1 MSNQPLL
8 DSSGYASS
16 SEKTTSHKDDV
27 FYNVV
32 TFLSA
37 LKLMCIIII
46 SMSNLR
52 VGLSEHSLTR
62 TLPDMFLRSISIANS
77 RGGG

>member
-1 MSNQPLL
+1 MNYPSVYGRGSWLNLSNPPLL

-37 LKLMCIIII
+37 LKLMCI
-46 SMSNLR
+46 LY
-52 VGLSEHSLTR
+52 
-62 TLPDMFLRSISIANS
+62 P
-77 RGGG
+77 